1 MLSSI
6 QPSRDQ
12 HLDNFL
18 PARIA
23 HTIFGLRVHLHCLKN
38 IVSLLGASTFDAS
51 FLLQNVTKHSHLH
64 EIPQPPYMRLAD
76 Q

>member
-12 HLDNFL
+12 YLDNFL

-23 HTIFGLRVHLHCLKN
+23 HTIFGLRVHLH
-38 IVSLLGASTFDAS
+38 SLINLASLQGVSTFDAD
-51 FLLQNVTKHSHLH
+51 FWLQNVTKHSYLQ
-64 EIPQPPYMRLAD
+64 EIPQPHCVPRTE
-76 Q
+76 